1 MSGLDRAWPKLSSP
15 TPYVWAEIKHASG
28 HLIECEGLEA
38 PVGALCEIRLDDGSP
53 GILAEVIAFSSAVS
67 KLIAFSEVAGLSR
80 SSRIRVL
87 SRRLGLQ
94 VGNHLLGRVID
105 SLGRPVDGQPLH
117 CSNLTPQYSG
127 RLIAPLDRNPISKSL
142 DVGVRAINGTLT
154 LAKGQRVAL
163 IAGSGVG
170 KSTLLGMMTRQTRAD
185 VVVVALIGE
194 RGREAGEFIS
204 EILGPKGL
212 EKSVVVLATSDAT
225 SVMRRRAADTAHLIA
240 EYFRDQGKD
249 VLLLCDSLTRVAHAQ
264 REIGLAA
271 REPPTSKGYPPSVF
285 GDLPKMMERGGC
297 SDADGTITSVYTVL
311 AEFDEG
317 ADPIVEM
324 ARSTLDGQIMLS
336 RDLADSGLY
345 PAINLQGSIS
355 RLAAKV
361 CEPSLVSLATG
372 FRRLWSLY
380 EANKDLIL
388 VGAYERGSD
397 EELDKAIRL
406 RPLMQDFIRQQE
418 HENCS
423 LDEAHVALSKIM
435 AMGTQ

>member
-1 MSGLDRAWPKLSSP
+1 
-15 TPYVWAEIKHASG
+15 
-28 HLIECEGLEA
+28 
-38 PVGALCEIRLDDGSP
+38 
-53 GILAEVIAFSSAVS
+53 
-67 KLIAFSEVAGLSR
+67 
-80 SSRIRVL
+80 
-87 SRRLGLQ
+87 
-94 VGNHLLGRVID
+94 
-105 SLGRPVDGQPLH
+105 LH

-142 DVGVRAINGTLT
+142 DVGVRAINGALT

-204 EILGPKGL
+204 EILGPSGL

-297 SDADGTITSVYTVL
+297 SDAD
-311 AEFDEG
+311 G